1 LEADMADL
9 LLHER
14 EQSAVR
20 AIIATGPLTGSRLPG
35 EAVLKHLPNLV
46 ACDAIGIA
54 LLDSKGSTVGET
66 PGPTPDGHPVSS
78 EGAVLGIQL
87 IDRTPAHTGSSVARG
102 VAVLALGVRNGPHH
116 VVQLWMARRTTSFT
130 QRDQALLVLVAPAL
144 ERLLRGWPMS
154 DLPPA
159 LTVQERRVLL
169 HVAEGLSNAEIADRL
184 VVAPSTVRKHLEN
197 AYRKLGVTNRL
208 AALHAV
214 QGGLGPEPLGS
225 RRVDALA

>member
-1 LEADMADL
+1 MADL
-9 LLHER
+9 LLHDR
-14 EQSAVR
+14 EQGAVR
-20 AIIATGPLTGSRLPG
+20 AIIATGPVTGSRLPG
-35 EAVLKHLPNLV
+35 EAVLQHLPNLI

-54 LLDSKGSTVGET
+54 RLDSKGSTVGET
-66 PGPTPDGHPVSS
+66 PGPPTADGDPVSS
-78 EGAVLGIQL
+78 EGAVLGIQQ
-87 IDRTPAHTGSSVARG
+87 IDRTPAHAGSSAARG
-102 VAVLALGVRNGPHH
+102 VAVLALGVRNGPDH

-130 QRDQALLVLVAPAL
+130 QRDRALLVLVAPAL

-154 DLPPA
+154 ALPPA

-214 QGGLGPEPLGS
+214 QGGLSLEPHGS

>member
-1 LEADMADL
+1 MADVV
-9 LLHER
+9 LHDR
-14 EQSAVR
+14 EQGAVR
-20 AIIATGPLTGSRLPG
+20 AIIATEPVPGSRLPG
-35 EAVLKHLPNLV
+35 ELVLQHLPALI

-54 LLDSKGSTVGET
+54 LLDNNGSRVGET
-66 PGPTPDGHPVSS
+66 CGPLTADGDPVVS
-78 EGAVLGIQL
+78 EGAVLGIQQ
-87 IDRTPAHTGSSVARG
+87 IDRTPARAGSAARG
-102 VAVLALGVRNGPHH
+102 VAVLALGVRNGPDH
-116 VVQLWMARRTTSFT
+116 VVQIWMARRMTSFT
-130 QRDQALLVLVAPAL
+130 QRDRALLVLVAPAL

-154 DLPPA
+154 ALPPA

-214 QGGLGPEPLGS
+214 QGGLGPEPPGS
-225 RRVDALA
+225 RRAEAHA

>member
-1 LEADMADL
+1 MADL

-14 EQSAVR
+14 EQGAVR
-20 AIIATGPLTGSRLPG
+20 AIIATEPVPGSRLPG
-35 EAVLKHLPNLV
+35 EVVLQHLPRLI
-46 ACDAIGIA
+46 ACEAIGIA

-66 PGPTPDGHPVSS
+66 PGPLTADGDPVS
-78 EGAVLGIQL
+78 EGAVLGIQQ
-87 IDRTPAHTGSSVARG
+87 IDRTPAHAGSSAARG

-130 QRDQALLVLVAPAL
+130 QRDRALLVLVAPAL

-154 DLPPA
+154 ARPPA

-169 HVAEGLSNAEIADRL
+169 HVAGGLSNAEIADRL

-214 QGGLGPEPLGS
+214 QGGLGPEPDGS